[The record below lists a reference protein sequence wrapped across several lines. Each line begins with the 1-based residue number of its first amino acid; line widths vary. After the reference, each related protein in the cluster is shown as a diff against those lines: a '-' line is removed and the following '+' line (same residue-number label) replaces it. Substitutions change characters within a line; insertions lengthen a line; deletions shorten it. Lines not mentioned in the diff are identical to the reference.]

1 VKVRFCTAI
10 AVALGV
16 FAALPGG
23 TAADTVTAP
32 VSTWVPDGEVKAL
45 AVSGST
51 AYIGGNFT
59 RIGPYTGSSAMFGAA
74 SGDLKPWPEVEG
86 VVNAVAVDGAGGWYL
101 GGDFRSVGGVPRTDL
116 AHVLPGGTVD
126 PNWAPTTDGTVRALT
141 ADNPGGPVY
150 AGGEFSSANGTARA
164 NLAGFGRADGA
175 LTGFT
180 GGVSHSGFDDFKGVH
195 VLLLAGPT
203 LYVGGI
209 FDSAQG
215 SGGAAARNRVAAF
228 TVATSALLSWDPN
241 ANHTV
246 NGLALDPDAS
256 DGADVFISGRF
267 NGINNPQ
274 VARHGIAKV
283 DAATGAADTNWIP
296 PLQFGPELTAMA
308 VSGSFVYIGGSN
320 IRFNPMDPART
331 AAALSVVGAVPSPTW
346 NPTVSG
352 TTSSLAVTGSTVY
365 IGSGNFGSGTLSNGP
380 HAALVAVDATNATPT
395 GFAPQFGRGKQ
406 QFPSGQTVGTRAI
419 AVNGSDVVA
428 GGTFMNAGGVE
439 RRNLAAIDLATG
451 RPTAFDPPMKG
462 QFSNLSSVNAV
473 AVTTDGLV
481 WAGGQFL
488 TEDPDPR
495 THLAAFDASTG
506 ALASF
511 HRDVNSNG
519 VSALAASG
527 PIVWVGGGFSQVG
540 GQPRQNVAAVQN
552 VPGADGTVLPFD
564 VATDGPVRALAL
576 SGDTLYLGGQFQNV
590 NTALASLKRARSNA
604 AAVAAQTGL
613 ALPWD
618 PNLDAPVDA
627 LAVTGDTVFLGGEFA
642 TANGSAPRQRLAAVD
657 PQSGAARAWA
667 PSADAPVRSLAVQGP
682 TVFAGGD
689 FGTVSGAARP
699 GIAALDGQ
707 TGAPDPLGIDL
718 GPEERNGPLPP
729 VTRVDALFASPP
741 TGLLAGG
748 AFVMRTPSPRA
759 ANLARFG
766 LEPPAGGPGADVTD
780 PTLALSAS
788 RRRFRV
794 GARRMP
800 PTGNA
805 IATARRAR
813 KGTTLR
819 LTLSEAARVSFTVL
833 RKLPGRKVG
842 KRCRK
847 PTRRNRGRRR
857 CTRLVR
863 SARFVR
869 SAPQGRS
876 KVPWSGRI
884 RRRALK
890 PGRYLLRA
898 TPTDPAGN
906 AGLTRSLSIR
916 IVRR

>member
-1 VKVRFCTAI
+1 
-10 AVALGV
+10 VALT
-16 FAALPGG
+16 ALVAP
-23 TAADTVTAP
+23 TTAAADTITAP
-32 VSTWVPDGEVKAL
+32 VSGWVPDGEVKAM

-59 RIGPYTGSSAMFGAA
+59 RIGPYTGSSAMFDSS
-74 SGDLKPWPEVEG
+74 SGNLKPWPEVEG

-101 GGDFRSVGGVPRTDL
+101 GGDFRSVGGVARTDL
-116 AHVLPGGTVD
+116 AHVLPDGTVD
-126 PNWAPTTDGTVRALT
+126 PNWAPTTNGTVRAL
-141 ADNPGGPVY
+141 AVDNPGGPVY
-150 AGGEFSSANGTARA
+150 AGGEFSMANDTGRG

-175 LTGFT
+175 LTDFR
-180 GGVSHSGFDDFKGVH
+180 GGVQFGLVDFAGIH
-195 VLLLAGPT
+195 ALLLAGPT

-215 SGGAAARNRVAAF
+215 ALTAEARNRAAAF
-228 TVATSALLSWDPN
+228 TVATSALLPWDPN

-246 NGLALDPDAS
+246 NGLALDPDAT

-267 NGINNPQ
+267 NGINDPQ
-274 VARHGIAKV
+274 VARHGLAKV
-283 DAATGAADTNWIP
+283 DAATGVADANWIA

-308 VSGSFVYIGGSN
+308 VSATFIYIGGSN
-320 IRFNPMDPART
+320 IRFNLMDPART
-331 AAALSVVGAVPSPTW
+331 AAAISITGAVPSATW

-352 TTSSLAVTGSTVY
+352 TTSSLAVAGSTVY
-365 IGSGNFGSGTLSNGP
+365 IGSGNFGSGVLTPGP
-380 HAALVAVDATNATPT
+380 HAALTAVDTTNATPT

-439 RRNLAAIDLATG
+439 RRNLAAIDLNTG
-451 RPTAFDPPMKG
+451 QPTAFDPPMKG
-462 QFSNLSSVNAV
+462 QFSNFSFVNAV

-488 TEDPDPR
+488 TEDPNPR
-495 THLAAFDASTG
+495 SGLAAFDAGSG

-511 HRDVNSNG
+511 HRDVNGNG

-527 PIVWVGGGFSQVG
+527 PMVYVG
-540 GQPRQNVAAVQN
+540 GQFTQVGSEPRQNVAAVQN
-552 VPGADGTVLPFD
+552 VPGEDGTVLPFD
-564 VATDGPVRALAL
+564 VATDGIVRALAL

-590 NTALASLKRARSNA
+590 NTTLASLKRARSNA
-604 AAVAAQTGL
+604 AAVDAGTGV
-613 ALPWD
+613 ARPWD

-627 LAVTGDTVFLGGEFA
+627 LATAGDTVFLGGEFA
-642 TANGSAPRQRLAAVD
+642 TANGGSAGRQRLAAVD
-657 PQSGAARAWA
+657 SQSGAARAWA
-667 PSADAPVRSLAVQGP
+667 PSADAPVRALAVQGP

-689 FGTVSGAARP
+689 FATVSGAARS
-699 GIAALDGQ
+699 GVAALDGQ
-707 TGAPDPLGIDL
+707 SGAPDPSGIEL

-729 VTRVDALFASPP
+729 VARVDALFASPAA
-741 TGLLAGG
+741 GLLAGG
-748 AFVMRTPSPRA
+748 GFVMRAPSPRA

-766 LEPPAGGPGADVTD
+766 LEPPPAGGAGPDVTD
-780 PTLALSAS
+780 PALGLGAS
-788 RRRFRV
+788 RRRFGV
-794 GARRMP
+794 GARRMA

-819 LTLSEAARVSFTVL
+819 LTLSEAAQVRFTVL
-833 RKLPGRKVG
+833 RKLPGRRAG
-842 KRCRK
+842 RRCVK
-847 PTRRNRGRRR
+847 PTRRNRGRKR

-863 SARFVR
+863 SARFAR

-876 KVPWSGRI
+876 RVPWSGRI
-884 RRRALK
+884 RRKALK
-890 PGRYLLRA
+890 RGRYLLRA
-898 TPTDPAGN
+898 TPTDQAGN
-906 AGLTRSLSIR
+906 VGGTRSLSIT
-916 IVRR
+916 IVR